1 MSKRT
6 RWEAEDDVDYSEQEG
21 TPGVDVT
28 MPSSGVVSSL
38 LRMILTRSAK
48 NQKIR
53 KEHFTPILHKYHI
66 KGNTKPYILEVSKEL
81 EDVFGLKLVQNATD
95 MVLTSSLEK
104 ETKLLLQELLQDND
118 DADTLKGNPYDLF
131 YFMNQNT
138 RREMTVS
145 TQETLF
151 GGIVMLVLGLVIISE
166 NRIREGDLLD
176 ALGQFGFSENMNI
189 VIPNLN
195 KTTQEFL
202 NDVAKR
208 EYLEKEVAEAR
219 AGEPAIVNYRLGKRA
234 LREFDPSTML
244 EFLREIVPQDEMR
257 RKCIET
263 IKRCFPDDY
272 TEPEE
277 TEAAETEA
285 IET

>member
-6 RWEAEDDVDYSEQEG
+6 RTQVEDDVDYSEQEG
-21 TPGVDVT
+21 TPEVDLAL
-28 MPSSGVVSSL
+28 PGSGVVSSL
-38 LRMILTRSAK
+38 LRMIMTRSAK

-66 KGNTKPYILEVSKEL
+66 KGNIKPYILEVNKEL
-81 EDVFGLKLVQNATD
+81 EDIFGLTLVQNGTD
-95 MVLTSSLEK
+95 MTLASNLK
-104 ETKLLLQELLQDND
+104 NDTKILLLELLQDTD
-118 DADTLKGNPYDLF
+118 GTDSLKGNPYDLF

-138 RREMTVS
+138 RRETTVS

-166 NRIREGDLLD
+166 NRIREADLID
-176 ALGQFGFSENMNI
+176 ALGQFGFSENLNI

-202 NDVAKR
+202 NDVTKR

-219 AGEPAIVNYRLGKRA
+219 NGEPAIVNYMLGKRA
-234 LREFDPSTML
+234 LREFDLQTML
-244 EFLREIVPQDEMR
+244 EFLRDIVQNDNLKL
-257 RKCIET
+257 KCAET
-263 IKRCFPDDY
+263 IKRCFPDF
-272 TEPEE
+272 TEV
-277 TEAAETEA
+277 AETETA
-285 IET
+285 EIGTSEVQ